1 MIHISKLA
9 TYSFA
14 VLTPWFIGGQ
24 ASATAAV
31 ADGGNPQDRAA
42 FNSYS
47 KYKDLGT
54 SVSTVNPTVKSPS
67 VKVLLGATPVGL
79 STTDREI
86 KTSPEGV
93 NHLGAISKVGTP
105 VLGAG
110 LVGGNQVNYPV
121 NYPVNSVAKVT
132 TETGITQGRLT
143 STASSFSGVADS
155 GYDSAPLAPQFWGE
169 QNSESPPK
177 LGDLGGLTKTRRS
190 LSPPKLGDLGG
201 LTKTRRSLSSTL
213 VSQVSQSSD
222 ASDASDATNA
232 SESPNASPI
241 PPDIQEK
248 LREYKKRLELYRLA
262 TESRKPRT
270 AFPGFSLANPSGFG
284 ADKFQGFIGA
294 GFQSRTRYSG
304 GQGGLLGNG
313 SDGTLGFGFGVG
325 DAKES
330 VGLQISYSMNSFGGS
345 RAFGSGA
352 VNAKLHTQFDRGWGV
367 AVGGEG
373 IIEVGNDG
381 AVDVQDTYYGA
392 VTKVLRLRDNIDKPF
407 GVAVVTVGAGTGRF
421 RSEEKVLN
429 GENGFG
435 VFGGV
440 GVGVLPWLNVITE
453 WTGQDLT
460 IGASI
465 APFKNIPIVITPAV
479 RDITGA
485 GDGARFVM
493 GVGGSVGD
501 VISLLDLIF

>member
-132 TETGITQGRLT
+132 TESGITPG
-143 STASSFSGVADS
+143 GIADS
-155 GYDSAPLAPQFWGE
+155 GYNSAPLAPQFWGE
-169 QNSESPPK
+169 QNSE
-177 LGDLGGLTKTRRS
+177 
-190 LSPPKLGDLGG
+190 SPPKLGDLGG

-304 GQGGLLGNG
+304 GNGGLLGG
-313 SDGTLGFGFGVG
+313 TPDGTLGFGFGVG

-330 VGLQISYSMNSFGGS
+330 VGLQMSYSMNSFGGS

-373 IIEVGNDG
+373 IIEVGQDG

-453 WTGQDLT
+453 W
-460 IGASI
+460 
-465 APFKNIPIVITPAV
+465 
-479 RDITGA
+479 
-485 GDGARFVM
+485 DGTRFNHRCIHCPV
-493 GVGGSVGD
+493 
-501 VISLLDLIF
+501 